1 MIRWNKAKLDL
12 FFDPEN
18 EQLKKELEEIN
29 DQIMDKGEVLPM
41 NPNRADCYLNEIEKS
56 EQMLIFT
63 LMESNIDIRG
73 MNVYEVEVAVERYS
87 KNAKSNKGEPTDVV

>member
-41 NPNRADCYLNEIEKS
+41 NPNRADCYLSEIEKS

-73 MNVYEVEVAVERYS
+73 MTVYEVEVAVERYS
-87 KNAKSNKGEPTDVV
+87 KNAKSHKGESTDVV